1 MDNTSK
7 GILIRYPVG
16 FKLSK
21 IRMEISDF
29 GSQQVKG
36 IFLYTLQ
43 RFLKRGIKG

>member
-1 MDNTSK
+1 MDNISK

-16 FKLSK
+16 FKSSK

-36 IFLYTLQ
+36 IFFVYITKVSQ
-43 RFLKRGIKG
+43 KGD

>member
-1 MDNTSK
+1 MDNISK

-29 GSQQVKG
+29 GSQQVKR
-36 IFLYTLQ
+36 IFFVYITKVSQ
-43 RFLKRGIKG
+43 KGD